1 MPSYDKQFRS
11 YNHWKLGKASV
22 LDRSGYLV
30 KFGVYA
36 YFQWR
41 TGGAM
46 NTKVLDNFI
55 TFLTRGRTQN
65 FDLERRNCDRLKLN
79 DTISYDFSLRVNF
92 KFLLVRFPKFIL
104 FMKRHMQHHDI
115 CWSYTFIT
123 KRKTLPNIYGVR
135 IGNGSHTHP
144 RSQFYRI

>member
-11 YNHWKLGKASV
+11 YSHWKLGKASV

-65 FDLERRNCDRLKLN
+65 FDLE
-79 DTISYDFSLRVNF
+79 
-92 KFLLVRFPKFIL
+92 
-104 FMKRHMQHHDI
+104 
-115 CWSYTFIT
+115 
-123 KRKTLPNIYGVR
+123 
-135 IGNGSHTHP
+135 
-144 RSQFYRI
+144 